1 MKSNLNDLKE
11 GKDEA
16 FDIAEREK
24 LIYLTNQT
32 QGEICED
39 LHNSIEK
46 PIFRYFTKQIN
57 AHENL
62 NEHQS
67 YRKALFL
74 PNQYNELK
82 VKR

>member
-1 MKSNLNDLKE
+1 MKSNLNNLKE
-11 GKDEA
+11 GRDEA

-32 QGEICED
+32 QGEVCED

-46 PIFRYFTKQIN
+46 THFFKYFTQIN

-62 NEHQS
+62 IEHQS
-67 YRKALFL
+67 YRKALFY
-74 PNQYNELK
+74 PINIIN
-82 VKR
+82 

>member
-24 LIYLTNQT
+24 LIYLTNLT

-46 PIFRYFTKQIN
+46 NQYFTKNN

-74 PNQYNELK
+74 PNQYN
-82 VKR
+82 